1 MGNQSGG
8 REDKKKKKKAREALL
23 LFLKRLRKA
32 CKIFNTADEWYSFL
46 KELET
51 LLQEYEKQIPPVH
64 LQRIKDA
71 MRLIDSTSKGIKK
84 ACKILEFEIEDTLKA
99 MHTGG
104 GFGKVLFGGLILVA
118 AIVGAGVAYL
128 NFTSVE
134 VGIFNDGCDTLYMP
148 AALPVDIPGIELPKG
163 PIPPGGHGTAKVPR
177 MTVNVDAT
185 QPGTIV
191 VSVLGVPVSVHVGGD
206 VTGVLLDGMNILG
219 QNVPVK
225 IGGRAQH
232 ELVIRCGGR

>member
-1 MGNQSGG
+1 MGNQTEG

-32 CKIFNTADEWYSFL
+32 CKIFKTADEWYSFL

-51 LLQEYEKQIPPVH
+51 LLQDYEKQIPPVH
-64 LQRIKDA
+64 LQRIKNA
-71 MRLIDSTSKGIKK
+71 MRLIDSTRAGIKK

-104 GFGKVLFGGLILVA
+104 GLGKALVGGLIVIA
-118 AIVGAGVAYL
+118 AIVGAAVAYL

-134 VGIFNDGCDTLYMP
+134 VGIWNNGCDTLYMP
-148 AALPVDIPGIELPKG
+148 AALPVSIPGIELPDG
-163 PIPPGGHGTAKVPR
+163 PIPPGGHGTARVPR
-177 MTVNVDAT
+177 MTVHVDAT

-191 VSVLGVPVSVHVGGD
+191 VTVLGLPVSIHVGGD
-206 VTGVLLDGMNILG
+206 VTGIELDGMQILG
-219 QNVPVK
+219 QSIPVK

-232 ELVIRCGGR
+232 ELVISCH